1 MEEVKLNNYL
11 IKFNDKRVVDNIKLI
26 VDKVRYS
33 GKFINIIFVSATEE
47 VVKEMAKWKEVDS
60 VELEDTEILFQ

>member
-1 MEEVKLNNYL
+1 VEEVKLNNYL